1 MKIIKSFDKD
11 KKYFDFTLT
20 DSLKDYMEKNNLSL
34 LVLSKILSID
44 RKSLNTIL
52 DGGDIKLNYA
62 LRISNLLNIS
72 NDLLIESYLKSVG
85 DEEKTLIEKS
95 RISSYILDN
104 FDIDELKKSKIL
116 STSSDYELI
125 NNELCY
131 FFGFES
137 IYEYSNII
145 IKSPLFSKSNIK
157 VKPTKEQSAQDF
169 WIKTNILSFKK
180 INNTNEYNKELLIE
194 FIKRIK
200 SLTKNLEEGF
210 NQAIYIL
217 SQLGVTVLVQS
228 YLPKTKAYGLTMLVD
243 NKPCIVI
250 TDMGKKYHKLWF
262 TLLHE
267 LYHVL
272 FDYEYLQNTTYH
284 ISTEDKIDLFM
295 SEDEADKFGINAF
308 VAENQIEILK
318 KIITN
323 KYKVNEMAK
332 ILDVHPSIIYGCYL
346 ETLTKEEQKIMF
358 PKYSK
363 YLFDSKTALKNVI
376 FDISNKNNIN
386 TAVDKIKHN
395 YKIMT
400 A

>member
-11 KKYFDFTLT
+11 EKYTDLSLT
-20 DSLKDYMEKNNLSL
+20 ESLKDYMEKNNITLF
-34 LVLSKILSID
+34 VLSKILSID

-52 DGGDIKLNYA
+52 SGGDIKLNYA

-72 NDLLIESYLKSVG
+72 NDLLIQSYLKSV
-85 DEEKTLIEKS
+85 DNEEMLLIDRS

-104 FDIDELKKSKIL
+104 FDIDELKKSKII
-116 STSSDYELI
+116 STSSDYDLI
-125 NNELCY
+125 NNELCA

-137 IYEYSNII
+137 IYQYSNIV

-157 VKPTKEQSAQDF
+157 VKRTKEQSAQDF
-169 WIKTNILSFKK
+169 WIKTNILSFNK

-217 SQLGVTVLVQS
+217 SQLGITVLVQS

-295 SEDEADKFGINAF
+295 SEDEADKFGINTF
-308 VAENQIEILK
+308 VAENQINILN

-346 ETLTKEEQKIMF
+346 ETLNKEEQKIMF

-363 YLFDSKTALKNVI
+363 YLLDSKTALKNVI
-376 FDISNKNNIN
+376 FDISNKNSIDS
-386 TAVDKIKHN
+386 AVNKIKHN